1 MLGVARAG
9 GELEMINSQ
18 PNNTDYDIA
27 YIDNLDLIGGL
38 TFFTST
44 ICILDEAPLAGW
56 AFKAG
61 TLTGTALRYN
71 IIFNKLLPITPIYFQ
86 LGQVINQWG
95 TRLTQHFIKQSL

>member
-9 GELEMINSQ
+9 GELQMINSQ

-44 ICILDEAPLAGW
+44 ICILDEAPSAG
-56 AFKAG
+56 
-61 TLTGTALRYN
+61 
-71 IIFNKLLPITPIYFQ
+71 
-86 LGQVINQWG
+86 
-95 TRLTQHFIKQSL
+95 